1 MMKRPDITSLIKKSP
16 IKAKSVKT
24 RPIDFGHM
32 LSGIRLDVWLKL
44 LKENKIDKEFYPQA
58 AVITLESALL
68 TPLAYLESF
77 LFWIPIQFTKL
88 KKDPIYVVGFWRSGT
103 TYLQNLLTRDPQFGW
118 FDPVSTIT
126 FGNSILLRKPLTALA
141 EKGLKGARAMDDLE
155 FQIDFPMEESHAL
168 TNLTDLSVSHMMAF
182 PDHGKGAKYVN
193 AIFTDALSV
202 DDRKRFYRLY
212 TYLLKK
218 LTYMKGGKQLLLKSP
233 DNTARIAF
241 LKRTYPRAKFI
252 NIYRNPYTVIRSAL
266 HMFRTEMDKYALSES
281 VSDQYLLDRVCLIF
295 ERVYRRAFRDL
306 DNLGANDKIEIK
318 YEDFIEN
325 QESYLEMI
333 YEKLG
338 IRGYEKAYPYFKE
351 YMDSMQDYKT
361 NTYDYSPELIAKVN
375 ERLGFYFERYGYE
388 MLDPSQAEEL

>member
-1 MMKRPDITSLIKKSP
+1 MKK
-16 IKAKSVKT
+16 

-32 LSGIRLDVWLKL
+32 LSGIRMDVWLRL

-68 TPLAYLESF
+68 TPLMYLEYL
-77 LFWIPIQFTKL
+77 LFWLPIQKTRL
-88 KKDPIYVVGFWRSGT
+88 KQDPIYVVGFWRSGT

-141 EKGLKGARAMDDLE
+141 KKSLKGARAMDNLE
-155 FQIDFPMEESHAL
+155 FEVDLPMEEAHAL
-168 TNLTDLSVSHMMAF
+168 TNLTDLSISHMMAF

-193 AIFTDALSV
+193 SIFVDALSSK
-202 DDRKRFYRLY
+202 DRRRWYRVY
-212 TYLLKK
+212 HYMLKK

-241 LKRTYPRAKFI
+241 LKRAYPGAKFI

-306 DNLGANDKIEIK
+306 DRLSEQDKIEIK
-318 YEDFIEN
+318 YEDFVEH
-325 QESYLEMI
+325 QEEYLETI
-333 YEKLG
+333 YQKLG
-338 IRGYEKAYPYFKE
+338 IKDYENAYPYLKE
-351 YMDSMQDYKT
+351 YMDSMKDYQT
-361 NTYDYSPELIAKVN
+361 NTYDYAPELIKRVN
-375 ERLGFYFERYGYE
+375 VRLGFYFERYGYE
-388 MLDPSQAEEL
+388 MIQPEELEAGEA

>member
-1 MMKRPDITSLIKKSP
+1 MEK
-16 IKAKSVKT
+16 

-32 LSGIRLDVWLKL
+32 LSGIRMDVWLKL

-68 TPLAYLESF
+68 TPLMYLEYL
-77 LFWIPIQFTKL
+77 LFWLPVYKTKL
-88 KKDPIYVVGFWRSGT
+88 KQDPIYVVGFWRSGT

-141 EKGLKGARAMDDLE
+141 KNGLKGARAMDNLE
-155 FQIDFPMEESHAL
+155 FEIDLPMEEAHAI
-168 TNLTDLSVSHMMAF
+168 TNLTDLSISHMMAF

-193 AIFTDALSV
+193 SIFVDALPSK
-202 DDRKRFYRLY
+202 DRRRWYHVYRY
-212 TYLLKK
+212 MLKK

-241 LKRTYPRAKFI
+241 LKRAYPGAKFI
-252 NIYRNPYTVIRSAL
+252 NIYRNPYTVVRSAL

-295 ERVYRRAFRDL
+295 ERVYRRAFRDM
-306 DNLGANDKIEIK
+306 DNLREQDKIEIK
-318 YEDFIEN
+318 YEDFVEH
-325 QESYLEMI
+325 QEAYLKQI

-338 IRGYEKAYPYFKE
+338 IKGYEKAYPYLKE
-351 YMDSMQDYKT
+351 YMDSMKDYKT
-361 NTYDYSPELIAKVN
+361 NSYDYAPELIERVN

-388 MLDPSQAEEL
+388 MIQPEQVSEQEG